1 MTTRPGGR
9 PCTLVVCR
17 GCCCGS
23 TAKHPDTDHPGQLA
37 RLHEAAAASHGGLL
51 VRTTDCL
58 DTCAQSNVIVVQPST
73 RGRTQGGRPLWLGWA
88 LDDDS
93 LDLITQYAL
102 AGGPGIAELP
112 ATLDLQRIAP
122 PHATGPARTRR

>member
-1 MTTRPGGR
+1 MRPGGR

-23 TAKHPDTDHPGQLA
+23 AAKHPDTDHSGQLA
-37 RLHEAAAASHGGLL
+37 RLHAVAAAATHGGLL

-58 DTCAQSNVIVVQPST
+58 DACAQSNVIVVQPSA
-73 RGRTQGGRPLWLGWA
+73 RGRAQGGRPVWFGWA

-93 LDLITQYAL
+93 LDLITWYAL

-122 PHATGPARTRR
+122 PHSGDQARTRR